1 MTKAILFYRNSL
13 LTKLFMLVILLVGGG
28 NSAWADTVLKTID
41 FSDSSWSDVTFSQG
55 ASDDPET
62 INGVTFNAK
71 SGTYHFSIAD
81 GKLTLP
87 NASPYNGNYFLGFPV
102 EGIVGE
108 RITIKVYNGS
118 SSTRVSYTVKDGGT
132 VFSTSDCSSYSN
144 ASSGTPCV
152 INVTGLSETNAFVYI
167 ARYNSSNLD
176 ISKIE
181 VLTPELEDLSE
192 NSFYAFYSSKDET
205 AATLISNASLPSY
218 ISINNCTN
226 NDSYNSTSTSLE
238 TPHDFTALG
247 TGKYYRL
254 YMGTTSNIVIG
265 GLSHVKSIRIYG
277 NGSFASGNM
286 VTTVSKLSGTGSAMT
301 VDAQAFVSGKGSVL
315 EFSTGDLTE
324 LTGYKENT
332 YYLYTIS
339 FTGGFS
345 LWGLYIEYLPSCTSV
360 AAPTDLS
367 CTAHTKNSL
376 TFGWTAAANA
386 DEYTATLYSD
396 SDCNTEVTSTSD
408 INDTSVMFSGLSGN
422 TTYYCK
428 VQSNGDGST
437 YCAEG
442 NVTAAVSGTTDSK
455 DYTLTVVS
463 NNDDYGTAT
472 ANTYSLDKDEEAEI
486 TAVAETNYKFRSW
499 AVSGTGASLSSTT
512 DNPTSF
518 TMGTADATV
527 TATFSAL
534 ETYTISYAAG
544 SAEGVTGSKAN
555 ELKTE
560 DVALTL
566 PNSAVFTR
574 SGYVQTGWATE
585 DGGDQEYELGGSYT
599 TNAAQTFYP
608 SWTEQYTLTY
618 DANGG
623 TGSMSAY
630 EGLGNITLAANTY
643 TKTGYTFIGWAT
655 SQANADAKTVAYTD
669 KAAYTLSADA
679 TLYAVWGENYCEMKP
694 VTSGSAPSEG
704 DVVTMQD
711 GAFGGTMTIL
721 SSPATLGYYSNGFSS
736 GSGKTTLSVVLN
748 DYMKPGSVI
757 SITLYAATAGSRGFD
772 LCTSGGTKITTFA
785 HTSAE
790 TATYQ
795 YTVTAND
802 ELDGTNSFLLT
813 KETYIAMIYLKSLAV
828 TDCQPGGVI
837 NAAGWNTYSSNKKLN
852 LSTISGGTA
861 YVASSSGDATV
872 RMKACTDIV
881 EAAEGLMIK
890 GEPGATFTI
899 NTTTEDDDFAGTNLL
914 VGLPNGGSAP
924 QGSYVFG
931 WPTASENPAEDCR
944 FYYANAS
951 AVTLGAGKSY
961 LSSGGGSARL
971 SIVFDDEQTTGIDD
985 SKSGMMNSNQEFFD
999 LQGRKV
1005 KNPTKGLYISNGKK
1019 VFVGNKH

>member
-132 VFSTSDCSSYSN
+132 VFSTSDCSSYSS

-167 ARYNSSNLD
+167 ARQNSSNLD

-277 NGSFASGNM
+277 NGSYASGNM

-339 FTGGFS
+339 FTGSFS

-486 TAVAETNYKFRSW
+486 TAVAETGYKFRSW

-512 DNPTSF
+512 DNPTTF
-518 TMGTADATV
+518 TMGTENATV

-534 ETYTISYAAG
+534 DTYTITYNKGEHGSGSAIPDGEKTEDVDFTLSSSKYTYSGHVQTGWTTTDGGEKTYDLGGTYTGNEDLALYPYWTETYTI
-544 SAEGVTGSKAN
+544 
-555 ELKTE
+555 
-560 DVALTL
+560 
-566 PNSAVFTR
+566 
-574 SGYVQTGWATE
+574 
-585 DGGDQEYELGGSYT
+585 
-599 TNAAQTFYP
+599 
-608 SWTEQYTLTY
+608 TY
-618 DANGG
+618 DKNGG
-623 TGSMSAY
+623 TGYMLAT
-630 EGLGNITLAANTY
+630 EGVGEINLRANIY
-643 TKTGYTFIGWAT
+643 TKTGYTFLGWAT
-655 SQANADAKTVAYTD
+655 SQANANAGTVAYAD
-669 KAAYTLSADA
+669 KAAYTLTSNV
-679 TLYAVWGENYCEMKP
+679 TLYAVWAESYCEIP
-694 VTSGSAPSEG
+694 VALSGDAPTAG
-704 DVVTMQD
+704 DVVSMQS
-711 GAFGGTMTIL
+711 GAFGGKMKVESTGVAL
-721 SSPATLGYYSNGFSS
+721 SYHNTNGLQLPY
-736 GSGKTTLSVVLN
+736 GATTLSVTLN
-748 DYMKPGSVI
+748 DYMKPGSII
-757 SITLYAATAGSRGFD
+757 SLTLYTSSAGTQRGFD
-772 LCTSGGTKITTFA
+772 LYSSDGENKIATLATTESGTNTF
-785 HTSAE
+785 
-790 TATYQ
+790 Q
-795 YTVTAND
+795 YTVESDDN
-802 ELDGTNSFLLT
+802 LDGTTGFQLIKTNNNLV
-813 KETYIAMIYLKSLAV
+813 YLKFLTV
-828 TDCQPGGVI
+828 TDCQPGGI
-837 NAAGWNTYSSNKKLN
+837 ISASGWNTYSSNKKLD
-852 LSTISGGTA
+852 LSTLSGGTA
-861 YVASSSGDATV
+861 YVASSTGGGKVKLTT
-872 RMKACTDIV
+872 TDGIV
-881 EAAEGLMIK
+881 AAGTGLMIK
-890 GEPGATFTI
+890 GSTGDKFTI
-899 NTTTEDDDFAGTNLL
+899 NTSSSAATLSETNLL
-914 VGLPNGGSAP
+914 VGLPNGGTVTAEAYN
-924 QGSYVFG
+924 YVFG
-931 WPTASENPAEDCR
+931 WTDAADPG
-944 FYYANAS
+944 FYYVNS
-951 AVTLGAGKSY
+951 TEPVLGAGKAY
-961 LSSGGGSARL
+961 LHVDGGTGARL
-971 SIVFDDEQTTGIDD
+971 SINFGDDTPTSINSID
-985 SKSGMMNSNQEFFD
+985 NSQEHNINAYYD